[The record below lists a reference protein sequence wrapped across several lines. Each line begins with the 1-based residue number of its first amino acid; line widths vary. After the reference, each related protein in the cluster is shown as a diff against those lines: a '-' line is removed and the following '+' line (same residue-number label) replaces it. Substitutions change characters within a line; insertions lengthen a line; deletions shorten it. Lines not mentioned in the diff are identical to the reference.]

1 MESQAN
7 PIYRSNAN
15 RNKKNNKK
23 QQQYAENSGKKN
35 NNNNEHKGEVELN
48 ILSPTNTITNNEKKK
63 NIKKKKRR
71 DSEAHSIAI
80 FSKTLGAYGI
90 EHEKKSKKAISDLF
104 VAYPVVPIN
113 DDEINTHLKSM
124 PKIVYLNT
132 VIYSIAVVLVLLVS
146 SYMAYASS
154 KNVVSAQFQTISD
167 SACRTAKHNV
177 QSTLDIQILCTK
189 QLSNAIGR
197 HEGFT
202 KFNTNYFMQ
211 FPGDAEYLF
220 RGFAEIFGA
229 KMVYFGSSNNTFIG
243 FNVMDDY
250 VGIRDESTNMKY
262 VKYSANDDDLK
273 LRNTSKILDT
283 IPTFQPRLRPWY
295 LGAMQNYAAYKASQL
310 LSDESQRIKLENI
323 KPHVTDIYVNAGT
336 TDDFII
342 SVAMPVVD
350 AFTDEFLGV
359 AAMDIPLGNI
369 GANLNVA
376 KTQAFPHDI
385 DDGVIMAVVAKS
397 RDGDNI
403 IIACTDSNI
412 TETMKKHNIDDRTI
426 EEVSKYD
433 NLSPKAIDFLT
444 VLKNVANVDA
454 EKSGILSDDTH
465 SISKDY
471 MENRFAFGL
480 EQWSFYII
488 TKTDVVQAYSYIAAN
503 ATNIFGAIMIIAMFA
518 STWAMNK
525 HIEGSNNILY
535 RTECYIIDYFNSKR
549 KQDSKILIEKKKEQS
564 KEFLNKFKSRK
575 PPAQTN
581 TKKANVL

>member
-1 MESQAN
+1 
-7 PIYRSNAN
+7 
-15 RNKKNNKK
+15 
-23 QQQYAENSGKKN
+23 
-35 NNNNEHKGEVELN
+35 
-48 ILSPTNTITNNEKKK
+48 
-63 NIKKKKRR
+63 
-71 DSEAHSIAI
+71 
-80 FSKTLGAYGI
+80 
-90 EHEKKSKKAISDLF
+90 
-104 VAYPVVPIN
+104 
-113 DDEINTHLKSM
+113 
-124 PKIVYLNT
+124 
-132 VIYSIAVVLVLLVS
+132 
-146 SYMAYASS
+146 
-154 KNVVSAQFQTISD
+154 
-167 SACRTAKHNV
+167 
-177 QSTLDIQILCTK
+177 
-189 QLSNAIGR
+189 
-197 HEGFT
+197 
-202 KFNTNYFMQ
+202 MQ

-229 KMVYFGSSNNTFIG
+229 RMVYFGSSNNTFIG
-243 FNVMDDY
+243 FNVIDDY

-273 LRNTSKILDT
+273 LRNTSKILAT
-283 IPTFQPRLRPWY
+283 IPTFLPRLRPWY

-323 KPHVTDIYVNAGT
+323 KPHVTDIYINAGT
-336 TDDFII
+336 IDDFII

-471 MENRFAFGL
+471 MEIICIWIRTV
-480 EQWSFYII
+480 SFYII
-488 TKTDVVQAYSYIAAN
+488 TNTDVVQAYSYIVAN
-503 ATNIFGAIMIIAMFA
+503 VTTFLVHMIIAMFIN
-518 STWAMNK
+518 WAIIMMLKDLIISCIVQNV
-525 HIEGSNNILY
+525 N
-535 RTECYIIDYFNSKR
+535 IDYFNSKR
-549 KQDSKILIEKKKEQS
+549 KQDSKILIEKKKINQRN
-564 KEFLNKFKSRK
+564 F
-575 PPAQTN
+575 
-581 TKKANVL
+581 